1 MTSKRGAQDEP
12 SLQSTQLLSACSSAG
27 ADNDA
32 ASSPAIRAVWLEGEY
47 HFSSSVSKRCEVVV
61 LPLLGQPLPVGWS
74 RAV

>member
-32 ASSPAIRAVWLEGEY
+32 ASSPAIRAVWLEA
-47 HFSSSVSKRCEVVV
+47 C
-61 LPLLGQPLPVGWS
+61 
-74 RAV
+74 